1 MNIIKPVK
9 SIISISAVCAAI
21 AFSSMSGAYA
31 AGNDFGFDGQ
41 RHHQKSGKHMMK
53 RMTKV
58 LSLSEEQQTQIK
70 ALKTQAKEQHEL
82 QRESVKK
89 FKDEEKLLLQ
99 AETFDE
105 QAYIALHASYQD
117 TFTQMALTRAKTKHA
132 IFNVLTT
139 EQQEKWLTKMD
150 KRKKNGKRGK
160 RD

>member
-41 RHHQKSGKHMMK
+41 KHHQSGKHMMK

-58 LSLSEEQQTQIK
+58 LSLSEAQQIQIK

-82 QRESVKK
+82 QRESMKK
-89 FKDEEKLLLQ
+89 FKDEEKLLLR
-99 AETFDE
+99 AESFDE
-105 QAYIALHASYQD
+105 QAYIALHVSYQD
-117 TFTQMALTRAKTKHA
+117 MFTQVALTRAKTKHA

-139 EQQEKWLTKMD
+139 EQQEKWLAKMD
-150 KRKKNGKRGK
+150 KRKKNSKKGK